1 MATADFDWVI
11 QMVDIYQM
19 VTDRVLRVLETGHIP
34 WKKPWNTS
42 WPSNIVTK
50 KQYQGINMMLLSC
63 TEYDQP
69 FWCTFRQ
76 ANQLGGSIIRGEKAV
91 SFVVFAKD
99 VVYIKKDE
107 EGNEIPKRGFVL
119 KYSPVFNI
127 EQTTG
132 IEMPVTIEVE
142 VIEAEEY
149 LERAKAKPMIR
160 YGGDRAFYYPEGDCI
175 QLPLKSQFT
184 SSQGYYETF
193 FHEIGHWTGQSSRLN
208 RNLCTEQTA
217 RAREELT
224 AEMFAGFCL
233 HKVGVNSDINNVAAY
248 IQSWIRAL
256 ENDKKALLWASREAR
271 KAVQYFE
278 SGIIPDSIILSINNN

>member
-1 MATADFDWVI
+1 MEKT
-11 QMVDIYQM
+11 
-19 VTDRVLRVLETGHIP
+19 LEYFLAVQHRH
-34 WKKPWNTS
+34 
-42 WPSNIVTK
+42 
-50 KQYQGINMMLLSC
+50 Q
-63 TEYDQP
+63 
-69 FWCTFRQ
+69 
-76 ANQLGGSIIRGEKAV
+76 KAV
-91 SFVVFAKD
+91 PRHQYDATFMHGIRPAVLVHISAGKPTRRIDHKRREGCESCCVCKGCCLH
-99 VVYIKKDE
+99 KKDE

-184 SSQGYYETF
+184 SSLGYYETF